1 MKILPDINLAEFDAP
16 SESNFFA
23 LPQGLIGFPAYTRAE
38 LLYQPNQLP
47 FIWMK
52 LHGPIDSIYFIVV
65 EPAGVVPDYDPE
77 LFEQDAADLGLTS
90 SADALVLNIVSLKN
104 QSPIDAT
111 VNLLGPIIVNRRR
124 QIARQLVISNYS
136 RYSAQYP
143 LLESRS
149 AAACA

>member
-1 MKILPDINLAEFDAP
+1 MKILPDINLGDFDAP
-16 SESNFFA
+16 DSNFFS
-23 LPQGLIGFPAYTRAE
+23 LPQGLIGFPAYNRAE
-38 LLYQPNQLP
+38 LLYQPSQLP

-52 LHGPIDSIYFIVV
+52 LHGSSDSIYFIVT

-77 LFEQDAADLGLTS
+77 LFEQDAACLGITS

-111 VNLLGPIIVNRRR
+111 VNLLGPIIVNRRTR
-124 QIARQLVISNYS
+124 IGRQLVISNYS

-143 LLESRS
+143 LMESRS